1 LHNHIEKI
9 EDLGKSKIEKLKVY
23 ADQLVKW
30 QKKYNLVS
38 NSTLPDIWNRH
49 MLDSLQVSN
58 YIQKYKI
65 EDKKKLII
73 TDLGS
78 GTGFPGMVLAIMCV
92 GEVHLIESS
101 TKKCIFLEEIA
112 RLLSIKVKIHNTRIE
127 KVNFWKSQIITAR
140 ALAPLNK
147 LLSLSFPFFREG
159 AKGIFLKGKNV
170 FSEIKKAKHNWRI
183 QYRTYPS
190 ITDATGVVLCV
201 DSVRG
206 N

>member
-1 LHNHIEKI
+1 MHNHIEKI

-78 GTGFPGMVLAIMCV
+78 GAGFPGMVLAIMCV
-92 GEVHLIESS
+92 G
-101 TKKCIFLEEIA
+101 C
-112 RLLSIKVKIHNTRIE
+112 LLYTS
-127 KVNFWKSQIITAR
+127 
-140 ALAPLNK
+140 
-147 LLSLSFPFFREG
+147 
-159 AKGIFLKGKNV
+159 
-170 FSEIKKAKHNWRI
+170 
-183 QYRTYPS
+183 PS
-190 ITDATGVVLCV
+190 PRDATL
-201 DSVRG
+201 SRMPSSA
-206 N
+206 